1 MRLGC
6 LLVAALAT
14 TCCHALRIM
23 PQLAPQRH
31 AAARSAGSV
40 LMASN
45 QLERSIQETTAAN
58 LVVIYSKSWCPYCA
72 QTKALFDDMSQPY
85 TAIELDE
92 LGEEGAQLQA
102 TLLEMTQ
109 QRTVPSVFVGGQ
121 HLGGNDDTQQAARSG
136 KLAELL
142 KSSPASISAGLDG
155 VVVPTAT
162 AATASSSA
170 TPAQLKAVAENKMI
184 TETEATIR
192 KVAGVGLGLATAF
205 LYTTSGLA
213 YTTLSAGVFGALSVY
228 RSGAMYQ

>member
-72 QTKALFDDMSQPY
+72 QCKALFDDMSQPY
-85 TAIELDE
+85 TAIELDQRDD
-92 LGEEGAQLQA
+92 GEQ
-102 TLLEMTQ
+102 LLEPHTA
-109 QRTVPSVFVGGQ
+109 P
-121 HLGGNDDTQQAARSG
+121 HLGRARYG
-136 KLAELL
+136 TEVLARVR
-142 KSSPASISAGLDG
+142 SAL
-155 VVVPTAT
+155 
-162 AATASSSA
+162 
-170 TPAQLKAVAENKMI
+170 
-184 TETEATIR
+184 
-192 KVAGVGLGLATAF
+192 
-205 LYTTSGLA
+205 
-213 YTTLSAGVFGALSVY
+213 
-228 RSGAMYQ
+228 